1 MLHRTIYMRPT
12 TTRRIRRGFLPMEH
26 PMIWRILSR
35 RNFHWR
41 PAVDMRDGRIAAT
54 LMTFSSN

>member
-1 MLHRTIYMRPT
+1 
-12 TTRRIRRGFLPMEH
+12 MEL
-26 PMIWRILSR
+26 PMIWRFLSR
-35 RNFHWR
+35 RNYHWR